1 MTLSCTRGDSGCILR
16 KIYSWKVIVHRK
28 RQLRKVVKSPSLEV
42 FKKRADVA
50 FGVWFSGSGGNGL
63 MVRLHDS
70 RVFFQPQ

>member
-1 MTLSCTRGDSGCILR
+1 MALSSAGGGSG
-16 KIYSWKVIVHRK
+16 WKNFFSEIVK
-28 RQLRKVVKSPSLEV
+28 YWNKLPKEVVESLSLEV